1 MATVEELI
9 SGIEQNDDKAM
20 CEYAYM
26 LYTGDDIEKDVSKAH
41 TLFVQAAE
49 KGNTDAMFWLGVIC
63 EKEEDFLSPKEGFE
77 WFLKAAKAGSLPAQ
91 FQVGYHYLHG
101 VNVEQDYTEAC
112 RWFTVSAAKGY
123 PLSQNSLG
131 TMYLRGQ
138 VGFEGTVGSGDEEAD
153 SEEERKKNLAT
164 GWKWLMRSAA
174 QRHPSGLYNLAGMY
188 LYGVHVDKDVDI
200 AVSMY
205 RLAHLLGGTG
215 TRAIDILNSIG
226 FPPEFTE
233 EDDER
238 LDGLFMDFVNGD
250 HMQDDR
256 SMGDMIH
263 IVTTNVSPRA

>member
-1 MATVEELI
+1 MKSL
-9 SGIEQNDDKAM
+9 QNDVADNNTS
-20 CEYAYM
+20 ELVGYAYK
-26 LYTGDDIEKDVSKAH
+26 LYKGDGIKKDVPQAYG
-41 TLFVQAAE
+41 LFLKAAE
-49 KGNTDAMFWLGVIC
+49 SGDTYAMFWLGVIC
-63 EKEEDFLSPKEGFE
+63 EQEEELLSPMEGFE
-77 WFLKAAKAGSLPAQ
+77 WFLKAAKEGNPAAQ

-101 VNVEQDYTEAC
+101 VNVKQDYTEAR

-138 VGFEGTVGSGDEEAD
+138 VRSEGMTGSGDEDVD
-153 SEEERKKNLAT
+153 SEDERKKNLET
-164 GWKWLMRSAA
+164 GWRWLMCSAA

-188 LYGVHVDKDVDI
+188 MQGVHVDKDVDM

-226 FPPEFTE
+226 VSPEFTE

-238 LDGLFMDFVNGD
+238 LDGLFMDFVSGD
-250 HMQDDR
+250 SMPDD
-256 SMGDMIH
+256 GH
-263 IVTTNVSPRA
+263 